1 MVKFLLKGFLINHGG
16 CKVNK
21 KRGYTLIE
29 LVAVM
34 AISTIAI
41 AIGLTLTITAYR
53 NYLNIVNK
61 SIRDNEVNN
70 GLLTIERLLTGYM
83 IAEVRVNDEN
93 NTIEIDY
100 LGSHGETKINTKKI
114 KANTKQIFV
123 ETYKYINPTEPA
135 NKMPILMGISNFE
148 IIKKKNL
155 YYYKITL
162 ETGEEI
168 IQCI

>member
-1 MVKFLLKGFLINHGG
+1 MVKLLLKGFLINHGG

-34 AISTIAI
+34 AISII
-41 AIGLTLTITAYR
+41 VIGIGLTLTITAYR

-61 SIRDNEVNN
+61 SIRDNEVYN
-70 GLLTIERLLTGYM
+70 GLLTIDRLLAEYM
-83 IAEVRVNDEN
+83 IIEIKANDEN
-93 NTIEIDY
+93 NVIEIDY
-100 LGSHGETKINTKKI
+100 LIEHCKDDVRTKRISAKSGEII
-114 KANTKQIFV
+114 V
-123 ETYKYINPTEPA
+123 ETYKSIRPGLILNT
-135 NKMPILMGISNFE
+135 MPILRGISNFE
-148 IIKKKNL
+148 VIKKKNL